1 MKTVLVTGSAGFIG
15 SSVSEALLRRGYQ
28 VVGLDNF
35 DPYYPRSVKQENLRE
50 LRDDYWFTFIEGDVR
65 DELQL
70 AEIMRD
76 YEPWGVIHLAALAG
90 VRPSLAQPDRYMD
103 VNVTGTTRVLEACRL
118 GGVSRMAFAS
128 SSSVYGGSN
137 AIPFSEDQPTTTPLS
152 PYAASKI
159 AGEACCHTHHHL
171 YGLGIICLR
180 YFTVYGP
187 RQRQDLAISK
197 FTRQILNGEPI
208 QLFGDGGTSRDYTYV
223 DDIVEGTIAALE
235 SSIPWD
241 VVNLGGSRP
250 VTLNTLVES
259 LQDAL
264 GEEAMIERLPLQPG
278 DMLRTCA
285 DVKHAKES
293 LGWEARVD
301 LSEGLRRYA
310 AWYQSR
316 QEAPIAALA

>member
-15 SSVSEALLRRGYQ
+15 SSVSEALLRRGYR

-35 DPYYPRSVKQENLRE
+35 DPYYPRAVKEENLLD
-50 LRDDYWFTFIEGDVR
+50 LRDDHWYSFIEGDVR
-65 DELQL
+65 DELL
-70 AEIMRD
+70 LSEIMRD
-76 YEPWGVIHLAALAG
+76 YEPWGVVHLAALAG

-103 VNVTGTTRVLEACRL
+103 VNVTGATRVLEACRL
-118 GGVSRMAFAS
+118 GNVQRVAFAS
-128 SSSVYGGSN
+128 SSSVYGGTN
-137 AIPFSEDQPTTTPLS
+137 TMPFSEDQPTTTPLS

-187 RQRQDLAISK
+187 RQRQDLAIST
-197 FTRQILNGEPI
+197 FTRQILGGEPI
-208 QLFGDGGTSRDYTYV
+208 KLFGDGSSSRDYTYI

-235 SSIPWD
+235 SPLDWD

-250 VTLNTLVES
+250 VTLTELVEQ
-259 LQDAL
+259 LQEAL
-264 GEEAMIERLPLQPG
+264 GEEAIIERLPMQPG

-285 DVKHAKES
+285 DVSHARKS
-293 LGWEARVD
+293 LGWEARVKLD
-301 LSEGLRRYA
+301 EGLHRYA
-310 AWYQSR
+310 AWYRSR
-316 QEAPIAALA
+316 QEAPVAAFA